1 MRLIAVLLLGTGL
14 FAAVEGLWI
23 PAKAVL
29 AQVLMRSAWERTVA
43 GESRVRPWPWADT
56 WPVARLRVPRL
67 EVDQI
72 VLAGANGGTLAF
84 GPGHL
89 SGTPAPGTE
98 GNTILSGHRDTHFAF
113 LEELRPGDELVLE
126 TRRGD
131 RRYRVSSSQI
141 IDSRTHS
148 LVARSEGS
156 ELTLVTCFPF
166 RAVMPGGSLRYVVV
180 ASGFA
185 EEGRRALLR

>member
-84 GPGHL
+84 GPAHL
-89 SGTPAPGTE
+89 SGTAAPGRP
-98 GNTILSGHRDTHFAF
+98 GNTALSGHRDTHFAF
-113 LEELRPGDELVLE
+113 LERLLPGDELVLE
-126 TRRGD
+126 TEQGD
-131 RRYRVSSSQI
+131 RRYLVSSTEI
-141 IDSRTHS
+141 IDSTTHS
-148 LVARSEGS
+148 LVVRSEGP
-156 ELTLVTCFPF
+156 ELTLITCFPF
-166 RAVMPGGSLRYVVV
+166 RAVLPGGSLRYVVV
-180 ASGFA
+180 ADAVGL
-185 EEGRRALLR
+185 EGLEM